1 MSGSLNRCFETS
13 SGSLHD
19 FVSISSITIPKS
31 QDESDETWH
40 LCHGLVLVRLSNT
53 SSEPFPVVPFAEVVL
68 GSGCYVSFS
77 LSMSPFLQVYLQY
90 TSEYMKGPMYWHPD
104 KMSLGC
110 GSFGCRIQFIE
121 EGCLI

>member
-1 MSGSLNRCFETS
+1 MKVTKHGICATDLYWSDCQTREVNRFLSCLLLKS
-13 SGSLHD
+13 S
-19 FVSISSITIPKS
+19 
-31 QDESDETWH
+31 
-40 LCHGLVLVRLSNT
+40 R
-53 SSEPFPVVPFAEVVL
+53 
-68 GSGCYVSFS
+68 SGCYVSFS

-110 GSFGCRIQFIE
+110 GSFGCRIQLFIE